1 MIYILVGAGGMA
13 GALLRYIVSIAIAA
27 WWDGSFPLA
36 TLAVNYIGCFFLP
49 LLTLRLK
56 SRLSVPVQKAVTTGI
71 IGSFTTF
78 STFSVETV
86 SLWETGQAAAALGY
100 VLLSI
105 VGGLFFTRL
114 GFKKGERL
122 SI

>member
-1 MIYILVGAGGMA
+1 MA